1 MQSVR
6 STLELCLRRLTPDDT
21 LSFVCATNQRTSEI
35 VPLTSYR
42 RSRGGEDRLRAVKIW
57 EAARATSAASSF
69 FNPISID
76 LGTYKEEFL
85 DGATGANNPVNEL
98 WNEAKDV
105 WDPEPIQEN
114 LKILISIGTGVP
126 SVEPFKT
133 GLLEIGQTL
142 VRISTQTEHTAE
154 SFQRNHSDLDDD
166 NRYFRFNVRNGL
178 EHIGLEDSAQ
188 RDAVMTLTEHY
199 VQSQDVF
206 KVMRHCA
213 KGLAE
218 RECAS
223 FYA

>member
-1 MQSVR
+1 MG
-6 STLELCLRRLTPDDT
+6 STLKVDLRRLIAGGTR
-21 LSFVCATNQRTSEI
+21 SFVCATNQRTSEI

-42 RSRGGEDRLRAVKIW
+42 RLRGSEDRLHAIKIW

-69 FNPISID
+69 FDPISIN

-85 DGATGANNPVNEL
+85 DGATGANNPINEL

-105 WDPEPIQEN
+105 WDAEPIQGN
-114 LKILISIGTGVP
+114 LNTLISIGTGVP

-133 GLLEIGQTL
+133 NLLEIGQTL
-142 VRISTQTEHTAE
+142 IRISTQTEQTAE
-154 SFQRNHSDLDDD
+154 IFQRNHSDLDDN

-178 EHIGLEDSAQ
+178 EGIGLEDSAQ
-188 RDAVMTLTEHY
+188 RDAVMTLTERY
-199 VQSQDVF
+199 LQSQDVF
-206 KVMRHCA
+206 KVMRCCA

-223 FYA
+223 LHA